1 MSSLVFSEKLDGS
14 NYANWKC
21 EMELILQM
29 KDLWELV
36 TEEKP
41 KDQDKLDKWNK
52 KDMNARAT
60 LLWQI
65 SPGIRPHV
73 QGLKTTKAIWE
84 TLQTMYERTS

>member
-1 MSSLVFSEKLDGS
+1 
-14 NYANWKC
+14 
-21 EMELILQM
+21 MELILQM

-36 TEEKP
+36 TEKEP

-65 SPGIRPHV
+65 SPGCSRFKNNKSNMGNFTNNV
-73 QGLKTTKAIWE
+73 
-84 TLQTMYERTS
+84 